1 MISTVYIIIGGLLIL
16 VSSVIVLYLDL
27 TAVKRRSIK
36 YGNRV

>member
-1 MISTVYIIIGGLLIL
+1 VISIIYVAVGGLLIL
-16 VSSVIVLYLDL
+16 VGSVIVLYLDL